1 MSTLNI
7 CIQEKQNLITGEI
20 KNERRNIFYYL
31 SSSLKQNKIFT
42 RINATQCRKNI
53 SINSNIYSLKV
64 YFRLYSV
71 VLSIGVSSMFMCAL
85 DSVADNILPSALPY
99 LKKVLKSKNNSYIYW
114 EQIVS
119 SRIYGLAVGCILT
132 ILISNRFSRKWP
144 MFWATVMCLVGALM
158 SAFIKHGYLG
168 LHIAVLGRFLN
179 GIGSGLSQVIG
190 SVMIAEIPSKQ
201 HRGTL
206 LATLTVWS
214 CIGELFGM
222 TISLKT
228 FLGTSKLWQY
238 SLSMP
243 ALILI
248 PALICI
254 YIAPDS
260 PRYLY
265 EIGDIDGC
273 EKSLKFYQHQ
283 LDIPKSL
290 SEIKNEIK
298 CIEKKSLYDSDEEK
312 SSDSSNLE
320 MNRPN
325 ILLSLNLYQVLKL
338 KFYSTA
344 FLKPLLI
351 GTFVQTFVHLNDW
364 MWIYYSTN
372 IFQNVGLST
381 KAAMNASVYMSIPQ
395 AFVSIGLLFFFENFK
410 RKKLLVVPTTASIIL
425 SLLASFGLFINT
437 GFFCKQK
444 MWFWMPI
451 IASLDLVAAAVA
463 SESAYTIVP
472 EIFCQNDRVLGT
484 AFVGIIQNLFG
495 GFISSYILTI
505 INNYGVQYVLLPFC
519 IINVIYI
526 TIFQIIVPETC
537 NATFHEIYLKIQKK
551 KFTMPNFN
559 KLTKFIQI
567 FGSKKGNIKFIIII
581 IFQIFVYIIMLHYLL
596 NHIKKFI

>member
-1 MSTLNI
+1 NM

-20 KNERRNIFYYL
+20 KNEKNNIIYYFTN
-31 SSSLKQNKIFT
+31 SLKQNKIFT
-42 RINATQCRKNI
+42 RIKNTQSRKNI
-53 SINSNIYSLKV
+53 TFNSNIYTLKV
-64 YFRLYSV
+64 YFRLYAV
-71 VLSIGVSSMFMCAL
+71 VLSIGVSSMFMCSL

-99 LKKVLKSKNNSYIYW
+99 LKKILKSKNNSYVYW

-119 SRIYGLAVGCILT
+119 ARIYGLAVGCILT

-144 MFWATVMCLVGALM
+144 MFWATVMCLIGAVM

-168 LHIAVLGRFLN
+168 LQIAVLGRFLN

-228 FLGTSKLWQY
+228 FLGTSTLWQY
-238 SLSMP
+238 SLFLP

-248 PALICI
+248 PALVCI
-254 YIAPDS
+254 YFAPDS

-273 EKSLKFYQHQ
+273 EESLKFYQHH
-283 LDIPKSL
+283 LDIPKSFN
-290 SEIKNEIK
+290 EIKNEINGIK
-298 CIEKKSLYDSDEEK
+298 FYEKKSKYDSDEDK

-320 MNRPN
+320 MNKLN
-325 ILLSLNLYQVLKL
+325 KVLSLNFYQVLKSKL
-338 KFYSTA
+338 NSVI
-344 FLKPLLI
+344 FLKPLII

-372 IFQNVGLST
+372 VFQNVGLSS
-381 KAAMNASVYMSIPQ
+381 KAAMKASVYMSIPQ
-395 AFVSIGLLFFFENFK
+395 AIVSIGLLFFFENFK
-410 RKKLLVVPTTASIIL
+410 RKKLLIVPTTASILL
-425 SLLASFGLFINT
+425 SFLASIGLIMKNGIFSRQN
-437 GFFCKQK
+437 
-444 MWFWMPI
+444 MWFWMPL
-451 IASLDLVAAAVA
+451 IASFDLIAAAIA

-484 AFVGIIQNLFG
+484 AIVGIIQNLFG
-495 GFISSYILTI
+495 GFISSYLLTI
-505 INNYGVQYVLLPFC
+505 LNNYGVQYVLLPFC
-519 IINVIYI
+519 IINKKL
-526 TIFQIIVPETC
+526 II
-537 NATFHEIYLKIQKK
+537 
-551 KFTMPNFN
+551 PNFN
-559 KLTKFIQI
+559 KFNRFLQFFNI
-567 FGSKKGNIKFIIII
+567 KKGNVKFIFII
-581 IFQIFVYIIMLHYLL
+581 IFQLIVYIFVLHYFFI
-596 NHIKKFI
+596 HIKNFI